1 MSGPKFTPG
10 PWSYERADKCSDY
23 QFQVI
28 GTEDIDGYAS
38 SGHVIA
44 GVFLTA
50 YGDIPIRDGKANARL
65 IAAAPEM
72 FALLDKVFAD
82 NLVRDWIGDEW
93 SALRSRILD
102 GSPS

>member
-50 YGDIPIRDGKANARL
+50 
-65 IAAAPEM
+65 
-72 FALLDKVFAD
+72 
-82 NLVRDWIGDEW
+82 
-93 SALRSRILD
+93 
-102 GSPS
+102 

>member
-1 MSGPKFTPG
+1 
-10 PWSYERADKCSDY
+10 
-23 QFQVI
+23 
-28 GTEDIDGYAS
+28 
-38 SGHVIA
+38 
-44 GVFLTA
+44 
-50 YGDIPIRDGKANARL
+50 
-65 IAAAPEM
+65 M